1 MKGKSFTSA
10 KGDDN
15 VYTPYSMTE
24 QLLENEEFDYN
35 KTVLEPASGEGAITN
50 ILRNKFKLVYD
61 NDISYHEDFLDYEKW
76 ALDGFEN
83 ILMPNYIITNPPYS
97 QLDKFIKKAKE
108 IAIDKFA
115 FLCKLTHLGGIDR
128 LNNNVFK
135 DENYPLTKVYL
146 FVRQANLRFTNKKL
160 EEKGYFKYREL
171 REDGKYPA
179 GMYYYCFL
187 IWERSNK
194 CYERQLLNF
203 LPVLKWIDNNK
214 YIVRKKDKIS

>member
-1 MKGKSFTSA
+1 MKGKNFTSA

-24 QLLENEEFDYN
+24 QLLENEEFDYK
-35 KTVLEPASGEGAITN
+35 KTVLEPCFGNGAICRVLNNYGMDYYSTSA
-50 ILRNKFKLVYD
+50 LDY
-61 NDISYHEDFLDYEKW
+61 DFLQEVNKY
-76 ALDGFEN
+76 
-83 ILMPNYIITNPPYS
+83 NYIITNPPYS

-108 IAIDKFA
+108 TATDKFA

-146 FVRQANLRFTNKKL
+146 FVRQANLRFNT
-160 EEKGYFKYREL
+160 KYNPDYIEL

-187 IWERSNK
+187 IFSKNNNN
-194 CYERQLLNF
+194 LLYPTF
-203 LPVLKWIDNNK
+203 HWINNQK
-214 YIVRKKDKIS
+214 YILHKGD